1 MPPLF
6 PLQYLFSLT
15 PSAGSK
21 MELGALY
28 LNAVYLREKSTLTLV
43 DGWFYF
49 LGLNIILILFLKVN

>member
-1 MPPLF
+1 
-6 PLQYLFSLT
+6 
-15 PSAGSK
+15 